1 MNAPHKLKV
10 LIVDDDAIV
19 LEVTREL
26 LEGHG
31 HEVHV
36 RERALGTT
44 PWILAERPDVV
55 LIDVEMPGI
64 AGDQI
69 LQVSRERA
77 SDTATAFVL
86 YSALPA
92 HELASLARRSGA
104 AGYVS
109 KGVGDNQLIEELN
122 QLVCKHLAAT
132 APS

>member
-1 MNAPHKLKV
+1 MNAAHKLKV

-31 HEVHV
+31 YEVHV

-77 SDTATAFVL
+77 SNTRTAFVL

-92 HELASLARRSGA
+92 HQLASLARSSGA

-109 KGVGDNQLIEELN
+109 KGVGDTQLIEELN
-122 QLVCKHLAAT
+122 QLVCAHRAAT